1 MPWAKQHS
9 RSQYNLATSGVAHWK
24 LRDLNVRIEDL
35 EISGPSFYGFPPL
48 QEALARHCGVPQDRV
63 VAATGTSMANYLALA
78 ATLKPGDE
86 VLIEQPTYE
95 LILATARHIGA
106 EIRRFPRTHESGFA
120 LDPAAVERAITP
132 RTKLIV
138 VANLHN
144 PSSALADEK
153 TIRDIGEIARRV
165 GARVLVDEVYL
176 DAAFERAPRSSGQM
190 GDHFI
195 VTSSL
200 TKVYGLSGL
209 RCGWIVAE
217 PELARAMWRVNDLFG
232 VIPAHMAELASV
244 IALGELDRIRENV
257 RARLDRNRGV
267 LHRFFDSRAD
277 LDAPRFP
284 FGTIAFP
291 KLLSGSVQP
300 HPSGWGSAHVQP
312 HPSGWGTAQPGV
324 QPHPLGWGSVDQLCE
339 LLRTKYDTTVV
350 PGKYFEMPDHFRI
363 GIGGDLEPLEEGLRR
378 LGLALDEMHN

>member
-24 LRDLNVRIEDL
+24 LRDLPVRIEDL
-35 EISGPSFYGFPPL
+35 EICGPSFYGYPPL
-48 QEALARHCGVPQDRV
+48 QEALAKHCGVPQDRI

-78 ATLKPGDE
+78 ATLNAGDD
-86 VLIEQPTYE
+86 VLIESPTYE
-95 LILATARHIGA
+95 LILAAASQIGA
-106 EIRRFPRTHESGFA
+106 RVHRFTRTPESGFA
-120 LDPAAVERAITP
+120 LHPQTIERAITS

-138 VANLHN
+138 LSNLHN
-144 PSSALADEK
+144 PSSALTNES
-153 TIRDIGEIARRV
+153 TMLEIAKVAKRAGTRL
-165 GARVLVDEVYL
+165 LVDEVYL
-176 DAAFERAPRSSGQM
+176 DAAFEQAPRSAAGVINGS
-190 GDHFI
+190 GDHVI

-209 RCGWIVAE
+209 RCGWIVAA
-217 PELARAMWRVNDLFG
+217 PELAQKMWRLNDLFG
-232 VIPAHMAELASV
+232 VIPAHMAELASI

-257 RARLDRNRGV
+257 RARLDRNRV
-267 LHRFFDSRAD
+267 ALHRFFDSRAD

-291 KLLSGSVQP
+291 KLLLPARRPVDVQP
-300 HPSGWGSAHVQP
+300 RSSERGSA
-312 HPSGWGTAQPGV
+312 
-324 QPHPLGWGSVDQLCE
+324 VDQLCD

-378 LGLALDEMHN
+378 LGLALDELNAH